1 MPADGA
7 LRLLI
12 GGMAAAAAAVTGSA
26 RRLRWKGAGGN
37 AAIVALLI
45 LIVLAAAR
53 NVVVLSSLLVS
64 DVDGIHVKAGVDDKP
79 RLRLQ
84 QLASTLHRVALDS
97 VISSSSQN
105 NKLLVLSYSLA
116 GNNPKQ
122 YEIDGCIKAATEAP
136 ALYPGWQVRIH
147 HSPNLQIDI
156 VHRLQAIGSHVKL
169 VDVTDLL
176 SKQIMPQA
184 SDQGRIDP
192 CFWNFLVASDPN
204 VEAYVVRDVRYALSR
219 RESSAVQEWMES
231 GRKFHII
238 RDHPSHHPSVMAIVS
253 GLWGA
258 RESAIPNIVRLLEE
272 FGDANSENSLKD
284 ADQLVQSFLWEKILP
299 LVKGDCFQHDSYY
312 CEESGG
318 VAFPTTRSEVGA
330 PLDFAGGL
338 HNDMGKVGNER
349 TPPNISDS
357 QKCLILEKNRSR
369 YMKCLRRR
377 QDEQFLGNMEAM
389 VDEQKRISSTHYS
402 GPMIA
407 NPTDDVDI
415 CTPNHDD
422 EFYDLKKT
430 SVSLKE
436 MKKIGRLSGRSLG
449 LKASATAKLTRG
461 GGAIEIQGGTANSGQ
476 DASPSF
482 TFWSSDFHIAPI
494 ADVKDLFQSWA
505 RAKDYHII
513 DESGSG
519 HCELKD
525 TCATNLRVINRNNGL
540 GLGPCPNE
548 LKREFHREYAQ
559 DERMNYVDAFF
570 CHHATGLCEMFM
582 SFSRPLIAVVST
594 RYEIGRVDAWA
605 WKRLNANLVA
615 IASNARNT
623 IAANNRYDAEYV
635 KHFTGLKD
643 VPVIPNFCNYIT
655 DRWNPTRPEILVGPG
670 RISVPGKYM
679 IRDELKVAAAVA
691 AGKLMGVGG
700 GKKLNIKRAGINQ
713 AEQRNAKSPHV
724 TWPLEFVSIR
734 EKYGRFEYSDLAS
747 HPAIVLIPYQ
757 VSIMSVFEYY
767 RMGIPCFAPSVK
779 LLARWQF
786 EKRVMHE
793 LTWSCV
799 SKECEKASSIQGHFD
814 SPHGDRDPNDMSSIE
829 NIEYWIKYADFY
841 ELPEITLYDSWED
854 LFEKIMN
861 ADLDSIHQRMMIHNN
876 EQKNKIRAEWTK
888 ILNRAF
894 DGTTPRWQS
903 IQSAKTSA
911 GDRPIPNQMQAPW
924 EEAVLMTYPTVARHT
939 NITC

>member
-1 MPADGA
+1 
-7 LRLLI
+7 
-12 GGMAAAAAAVTGSA
+12 MATGIGSA
-26 RRLRWKGAGGN
+26 RALVWGSAGGN
-37 AAIVALLI
+37 AAIIALLI
-45 LIVLAAAR
+45 LIVLAATR

-64 DVDGIHVKAGVDDKP
+64 TSSDVNGIHVKAEVVDKP
-79 RLRLQ
+79 RLQ
-84 QLASTLHRVALDS
+84 QMASALRRAATDS
-97 VISSSSQN
+97 VKSSSQN
-105 NKLLVLSYSLA
+105 NRLLVLSYSLA
-116 GNNPKQ
+116 SNNPTQ
-122 YEIDGCIKAATEAP
+122 YEIDGMVKAATVAP
-136 ALYPGWQVRIH
+136 ALYPGWQVRVY
-147 HSPNLQIDI
+147 HSPQLQIDI
-156 VHRLQAIGSHVKL
+156 FQTLQAIGSHVKL
-169 VDVTDLL
+169 VDVSGPL
-176 SKQIMPQA
+176 SKHQA
-184 SDQGRIDP
+184 SAHQKLHP
-192 CFWNFLVASDPN
+192 SFWNMLVASDPT
-204 VEAYVVRDVRYALSR
+204 VEAYVVRDLRYALSR
-219 RESSAVQEWMES
+219 RESLAVEEWIES

-238 RDHPSHHPSVMAIVS
+238 KDHPSHHPSVMAIVP

-258 RESAIPNIVRLLEE
+258 RGASAIPNMALLLQE
-272 FGDANSENSLKD
+272 FNDADSDNNSNSLKD
-284 ADQLVQSFLWEKILP
+284 GDQIVQSFLWEKILP
-299 LVKGDCFQHDSYY
+299 LAKGDCFQHDSYY

-330 PLDFAGGL
+330 PLDFVGGL
-338 HNDMGKVGNER
+338 HSDMGKVGNGR
-349 TPPNISDS
+349 TPPDVAGS
-357 QKCLILEKNRSR
+357 QRCLILEKSRSR
-369 YMKCLRRR
+369 YMNCLRRR
-377 QDEQFLGNMEAM
+377 QNEEFLGSMEVIAT
-389 VDEQKRISSTHYS
+389 DQKTNIAEISSAYS
-402 GPMIA
+402 GPMVA
-407 NPTDDVDI
+407 NPTGTAEI

-422 EFYDLKKT
+422 EFYDLSQP
-430 SVSLKE
+430 SVSFKE
-436 MKKIGRLSGRSLG
+436 MKKIGRLLG
-449 LKASATAKLTRG
+449 LKGSAAMKLTRS
-461 GGAIEIQGGTANSGQ
+461 GGAVEIQGAGSANPDQ
-476 DASPSF
+476 EASPSF

-519 HCELKD
+519 HCELKN

-548 LKREFHREYAQ
+548 LKQEFHREYAQ
-559 DERMNYVDAFF
+559 DERMDYVDAFF

-582 SFSRPLIAVVST
+582 SFGRPLLAVVST
-594 RYEIGRVDAWA
+594 RYEIGRTDAWA

-615 IASNARNT
+615 IASNERNT

-691 AGKLMGVGG
+691 AGKLLGGGG
-700 GKKLNIKRAGINQ
+700 GKKFSINKKRAGISK
-713 AEQRNAKSPHV
+713 AQRRTAKSPHI

-757 VSIMSVFEYY
+757 VSIMSLFEYY
-767 RMGIPCFAPSVK
+767 RMGIPLFAPSVK
-779 LLARWQF
+779 LLARWQI
-786 EKRVMHE
+786 EKSVMHE

-799 SKECEKASSIQGHFD
+799 RKECEKASSIRGHVD

-854 LFEKIMN
+854 LFEKIMS
-861 ADLDSIHQRMMIHNN
+861 ADLQTIHKRMMAYND
-876 EQKNKIRAEWTK
+876 EQKDKIRSEWK
-888 ILNRAF
+888 RILNRAF
-894 DGTTPRWQS
+894 DGRTPRWQS
-903 IQSAKTSA
+903 RKGAKTS
-911 GDRPIPNQMQAPW
+911 GDRRSPNQMQVSW
-924 EEAVLMTYPTVARHT
+924 EEAVLRTYPSVARHT